1 MTLPPEVSGAADE
14 LAQLQRQTDRE
25 RAVLIGLERDVAAA
39 EKRLIGRGESAL
51 LEANEQ
57 LVLAMLQA
65 HEAADIAAELL
76 KNVARAAEIDRLTEL
91 PNRMLLLDRF
101 KVAIANAGRHGVQ
114 LALLFVDMNKFK
126 QINDMLGHA
135 MGDEVLKH
143 TARCLSASVRVTDT
157 VSRHGGD
164 EFLVLLTDIHDV
176 SEVVLVAEKIIAA
189 LGVPARFGNH
199 VLRLTASIGISLFPG
214 DGNDAYILT
223 DRADAAMY
231 RAKRLGMGGFAFHAQ
246 NLVDDKYRDKAAL
259 QALLQPA
266 IHFKLASTEPERR
279 RAERRAADE
288 ELIVATQEAQ
298 ELQAAAE
305 LAQQRQTELLAAVA
319 HELRNPIA
327 PLLMVAALIS
337 RVKPAE
343 LPRLQ
348 GMIERQVGR
357 LVRLV
362 DDLVDLARVS
372 TGKLR
377 LVCNVVDLNQVIAA
391 AVEACMP
398 AMDSRR
404 QTFRACLPEL
414 PLLLDGDA
422 ERLTQVLSNLLDNAS
437 KYTPACGKI
446 ELVVTRHADTV
457 DIAVIDTGIGITPH
471 ALKHVFEP
479 FVQESHA
486 IGFNGDGLGIGLM
499 LVRELI
505 ESHGGTVVA
514 SSDGTGRGST
524 FLVTLPTLTSVP
536 ITDHPAAPPAA

>member
-1 MTLPPEVSGAADE
+1 MMLPPEASGAADE
-14 LAQLQRQTDRE
+14 LAQLQLQTNRE

-39 EKRLIGRGESAL
+39 EEKLVGRGRSAL

-57 LVLAMLQA
+57 LVFAMLRA
-65 HEAADIAAELL
+65 HEAADTAAELL
-76 KNVARAAEIDRLTEL
+76 KTVASAAETDRLTEL

-101 KVAIANAGRHGVQ
+101 KTAIANADRQGVK
-114 LALLFVDMNKFK
+114 LALLFVDLNKFK

-135 MGDEVLKH
+135 LGDEVLKH
-143 TARCLSASVRVTDT
+143 AARCLSASVRATDI

-164 EFLVLLTDIHDV
+164 EFLVLLTDIGNVD
-176 SEVVLVAEKIIAA
+176 EVVPVAEKIIAA
-189 LGVPARFGNH
+189 LGVPTRFGNH
-199 VLRLTASIGISLFPG
+199 VLRLSASIGISLYPN
-214 DGNDAYILT
+214 DGEDACILT

-231 RAKRLGMGGFAFHAQ
+231 RAKRLGIGGFAFHAQ
-246 NLVDDKYRDKAAL
+246 NVVDDKTRDIAAL

-266 IHFKLASTEPERR
+266 IHFKLVGTEPERR

-288 ELIVATQEAQ
+288 ELIVATLEAQ
-298 ELQAAAE
+298 QLQAAAE
-305 LAQQRQTELLAAVA
+305 LAQQRQTELLAVVA

-327 PLLMVAALIS
+327 PLLMVAALIG
-337 RVKPAE
+337 RVKATE

-348 GMIERQVGR
+348 SMIERQVGQ

-362 DDLVDLARVS
+362 DDLVDLSRVS

-377 LVCNVVDLNQVIAA
+377 LIRSVVDLNRIIDT
-391 AVEACMP
+391 AVEACRP
-398 AMDSRR
+398 AIDGRR
-404 QTFRACLPEL
+404 QTFLVCVP
-414 PLLLDGDA
+414 PQPILLHGDS

-446 ELVVTRHADTV
+446 KLIVTLNYDTV
-457 DIAVIDTGIGITPH
+457 DIAVIDTGIGISAR
-471 ALKHVFEP
+471 ALTQVFEP

-505 ESHGGTVVA
+505 EAHGGTVVA
-514 SSDGTGRGST
+514 TSAGTGYGST
-524 FLVTLPTLTSVP
+524 FVVTLPIDMPVLAVGFEAL
-536 ITDHPAAPPAA
+536 PASA